1 MARLEVLTF
10 APLSS
15 IFAFYENVYQAH
27 PDRVGDP
34 DRRSV
39 AEVLGEDQYG
49 HRRGNSAL
57 WRLGDFA
64 LYRNPGMAF
73 GWKFGGEWGKLALSL
88 FRILAVGLLIYYIR
102 VLIREK
108 VKFGLLVCF
117 ALILAGAIGNIID
130 SAFYGL
136 LFSAST
142 YHATVPAEF
151 LPEGGGYGGFLLGK
165 VVDMFY
171 FPLFRGTFPDWL
183 PFWGGEPFL
192 FFRPVFNLAD
202 SAITVGIGAMLL
214 FYRDFFSNPPD
225 PKRRKEETAI
235 VTTTPVS
242 ETDG

>member
-1 MARLEVLTF
+1 MKTSTKLTLIVSVILIADQWLKF
-10 APLSS
+10 WVKTNMVIGEEIPL
-15 IFAFYENVYQAH
+15 F
-27 PDRVGDP
+27 GDWGILHFI
-34 DRRSV
+34 
-39 AEVLGEDQYG
+39 E
-49 HRRGNSAL
+49 
-57 WRLGDFA
+57 
-64 LYRNPGMAF
+64 NPGMAF

-225 PKRRKEETAI
+225 PKRRTEEAAV